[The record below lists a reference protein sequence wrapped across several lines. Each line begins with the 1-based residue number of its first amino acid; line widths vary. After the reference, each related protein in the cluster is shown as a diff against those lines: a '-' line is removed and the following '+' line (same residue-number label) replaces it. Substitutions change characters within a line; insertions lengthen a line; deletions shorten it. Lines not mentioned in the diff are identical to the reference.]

1 MAEKI
6 HPKQP
11 IPTGN
16 SNPNPNP
23 NFPPNKSNL
32 YNSTRPVYRPLPRR
46 NRRSCCCSFCL
57 CITFSLVL
65 IILIAAIAGGI
76 FYALY
81 RPHRPSFTVTS
92 LQVQNFTLTNSNTLT
107 TKFNLTLTAHNPN
120 KKIEFIYDQVNVKFH
135 SKDVDVGYGTIPEF
149 TMRKKDST
157 RLRSVVSL
165 TGQSV
170 GDNGSGLRSD
180 VNKKK
185 VPMSVRLDTKVKVK
199 VGGLKMKKVPIRV
212 DCSGI
217 TASVPVGKT
226 PGTASTSGVKCKVDL
241 RIKIWK
247 WTV

>member
-11 IPTGN
+11 IPTPN
-16 SNPNPNP
+16 SNPNP

-57 CITFSLVL
+57 CITFSLIL
-65 IILIAAIAGGI
+65 LILIAAIAGGI

-81 RPHRPSFTVTS
+81 RPQRPSFSVTS
-92 LQVQNFTLTNSNTLT
+92 LQVQNFTLTNSNILT
-107 TKFNLTLTAHNPN
+107 TKFNLSVTAHNPN
-120 KKIEFIYDQVNVKFH
+120 KKIEFIYDEVNVNFR
-135 SKDVDVGYGTIPEF
+135 SKDVDVGHGTIPGF

-157 RLRSVVSL
+157 RLRSVVSV

-170 GDNGSGLRSD
+170 GDDGSVLRSD

-217 TASVPVGKT
+217 TASVPSGKT
-226 PGTASTSGVKCKVDL
+226 PASASTSGVKCKVDL